1 MYDKIP
7 FGLMNAGA
15 TFHRAMDIAF
25 VGERDKFIVIYLYDL
40 IVFSNSDEDHLNHL
54 RQTFLKC
61 KKYGLSLNPKKSHF
75 AMQEGKLLG
84 NIVSKHGVKI
94 DPQRVEATK
103 VINFPRNKKEIQP
116 FLGKLNFLRRF
127 IPNFVEFVKDLA
139 GMLKKENEVKWSSE
153 DRFSFEQIKKS
164 LGEAPVLVSLDY
176 SKYFLIFSFASKNTI
191 VVVLLEKNDENFE
204 KPIVFFNKSLKD
216 SEVKYNIL

>member
-7 FGLMNAGA
+7 FGLMNVGA

-75 AMQEGKLLG
+75 SMQEGKLLG
-84 NIVSKHGVKI
+84 NIVYKHGVKI

-103 VINFPRNKKEIQP
+103 VINFPRNKKEIQS
-116 FLGKLNFLRRF
+116 FLGKINFVRRF
-127 IPNFVEFVKDLA
+127 IPNFVEIVKDLTY
-139 GMLKKENEVKWSSE
+139 MLKKDNDFKWSSKAK
-153 DRFSFEQIKKS
+153 FSFEQINKS
-164 LGEAPVLVSLDY
+164 LGEAPVLVSPNY
-176 SKYFLIFSFASKNTI
+176 SKDFLIFSFAYENTI
-191 VVVLLEKNDENFE
+191 DAVLLQNNDEN
-204 KPIVFFNKSLKD
+204 
-216 SEVKYNIL
+216 